1 MIRLEAALASRR
13 WRLSIAFVLGAV
25 ATLIFAPFHA
35 FPIGILSFSG
45 LMVLL
50 GRCVSPG
57 QAFWTGWF
65 FGWGHFIAGLYW
77 IASAFLVEPEKF
89 AWLIPFPVLGLPALL
104 SVFPAVAVMLAWRI
118 APAGAA
124 RILALAAT
132 WTLLELARGTVLT
145 GFPWN
150 LVGYAWGVHITTMQ
164 AASWF
169 GTYGLSFLAILVFS
183 APSLITAGR
192 NFRRAAAV
200 LFALPLLAVAVAAP
214 KAFVPNN
221 EDSFTVRLVQG
232 NIEQRYKWRPDRVEQ
247 NFDRL
252 VRMSEAGDRPPDLV
266 IWPET
271 SATFLLSRRPD
282 KLQALGVVA
291 AIGASGTMITG
302 APRLSGD
309 RVYNSAVAIDA
320 SGKMIAASDKHHLVP
335 FGEYLPLRPL
345 LQTLGLEKLAA
356 GRGDFAAGGPQQ
368 TLTLPSLPDAA
379 ILICYEAIF
388 PSLAGRDV
396 RPGWLLNL
404 TNDGWFGNLTG
415 PDQHFAMARFRAVE
429 QGLPLV
435 RAAGTGISAVV
446 TRTGLVTA
454 HLPLGARGTLDAQVA
469 FGGSMTPYSRTGSAP
484 VVALMLLLMVAL
496 FFIQRR
502 RRD

>member
-164 AASWF
+164 PAASWF
-169 GTYGLSFLAILVFS
+169 GTYGLSFLAILVFRH
-183 APSLITAGR
+183 P
-192 NFRRAAAV
+192 
-200 LFALPLLAVAVAAP
+200 
-214 KAFVPNN
+214 
-221 EDSFTVRLVQG
+221 
-232 NIEQRYKWRPDRVEQ
+232 
-247 NFDRL
+247 
-252 VRMSEAGDRPPDLV
+252 
-266 IWPET
+266 
-271 SATFLLSRRPD
+271 
-282 KLQALGVVA
+282 
-291 AIGASGTMITG
+291 
-302 APRLSGD
+302 
-309 RVYNSAVAIDA
+309 
-320 SGKMIAASDKHHLVP
+320 H
-335 FGEYLPLRPL
+335 
-345 LQTLGLEKLAA
+345 
-356 GRGDFAAGGPQQ
+356 
-368 TLTLPSLPDAA
+368 
-379 ILICYEAIF
+379 
-388 PSLAGRDV
+388 
-396 RPGWLLNL
+396 
-404 TNDGWFGNLTG
+404 
-415 PDQHFAMARFRAVE
+415 
-429 QGLPLV
+429 
-435 RAAGTGISAVV
+435 
-446 TRTGLVTA
+446 
-454 HLPLGARGTLDAQVA
+454 
-469 FGGSMTPYSRTGSAP
+469 
-484 VVALMLLLMVAL
+484 
-496 FFIQRR
+496 
-502 RRD
+502 